1 MSIKRE
7 YFSRRARP
15 KAYSGKKG
23 GRIVNNIQSQEEQA
37 KLESARH
44 VQQKLH
50 HMRAQR
56 AYAISWIVKLEL
68 DDGYDLEERTLRHD
82 KKSTMIKK
90 GNIRKSEIDR
100 SARRCF

>member
-1 MSIKRE
+1 MLSKGNIFLE
-7 YFSRRARP
+7 EQGP
-15 KAYSGKKG
+15 KPTLEKIG
-23 GRIVNNIQSQEEQA
+23 GRIVNNIQSQEEQV

-44 VQQKLH
+44 VRQKLH

-56 AYAISWIVKLEL
+56 ACAISWIVRLEL

-90 GNIRKSEIDR
+90 GNMRKSEIDR